1 MTADEVVF
9 RDATL
14 IVGRER
20 WGKAVLRI
28 RIRKFLGLPDPDPL
42 VRGMDPDPFLEQY
55 CANIEEL
62 SGRRSGRAT

>member
-14 IVGRER
+14 IVGREG

-28 RIRKFLGLPDPDPL
+28 RIRRFLGLPDPDPL
-42 VRGMDPDPFLEQY
+42 VRGMDPDPFLF
-55 CANIEEL
+55 
-62 SGRRSGRAT
+62 S

>member
-14 IVGRER
+14 IVGREG

-28 RIRKFLGLPDPDPL
+28 RIRRILGLPDPDPL
-42 VRGMDPDPFLEQY
+42 VRGMDPDPFLF
-55 CANIEEL
+55 
-62 SGRRSGRAT
+62 S